1 MPQAPHHPQ
10 HTGFDQSTALTHFLQ
25 GQSQRWTELG
35 LSHQNIAATTLK
47 EKMLQINQAK
57 DPYQAQLLLM
67 QACTEQM
74 SNAIQFASHL
84 WSSSFE
90 AHSQW
95 NQFVTQWMRAQQGL
109 TDEGFKMQWLAS
121 QPSTHFADTMAQ
133 SVLSM
138 GRHFINGIEAPR
150 QQKS

>member
-1 MPQAPHHPQ
+1 MPQAASPTQ
-10 HTGFDQSTALTHFLQ
+10 HTSLNQSAAIIHFLQ

-67 QACTEQM
+67 QSFTEQM

-95 NQFVTQWMRAQQGL
+95 NQFVMQWMRAQQGV
-109 TDEGFKMQWLAS
+109 TDESFKLQWLAS

-150 QQKS
+150 QHKS